1 MGSYSSLWCVA
12 FLLKWL
18 LFSLRS
24 TGSRHT
30 GFTSCGTWGLLP
42 LGMRDLPR
50 PGMEPGS
57 PALAGG
63 FLSCPTREAPD
74 YFLSINSSV
83 GGQGVTW
90 AWTLNSLPI
99 CVHGTVLTVAIL
111 SLGIWTR
118 QYVHCSQTCQNSIQA
133 RRLRGL
139 LCWVAAGCPSVQPD
153 SLSTVSS
160 GFTRSL
166 DSDSHPGRLWPALIW
181 YSMSPGCK
189 SQGPRS
195 D

>member
-1 MGSYSSLWCVA
+1 MCAGSLQLCWAGLPCRVWVA
-12 FLLKWL
+12 TVQPL
-18 LFSLRS
+18 
-24 TGSRHT
+24 
-30 GFTSCGTWGLLP
+30 LLP
-42 LGMRDLPR
+42 SVDSRPTGCCSCCRMQDLPG

-166 DSDSHPGRLWPALIW
+166 DSDSHPGRLWSALIW

>member
-1 MGSYSSLWCVA
+1 MCAGSLQLCWAGLPCRVWVA
-12 FLLKWL
+12 TVQPL
-18 LFSLRS
+18 
-24 TGSRHT
+24 
-30 GFTSCGTWGLLP
+30 LLP
-42 LGMRDLPR
+42 SVDSRPTGCCSCCRMQDLPG

-118 QYVHCSQTCQNSIQA
+118 QYVHCSQTCQYSIQA

-189 SQGPRS
+189 SQGPRA